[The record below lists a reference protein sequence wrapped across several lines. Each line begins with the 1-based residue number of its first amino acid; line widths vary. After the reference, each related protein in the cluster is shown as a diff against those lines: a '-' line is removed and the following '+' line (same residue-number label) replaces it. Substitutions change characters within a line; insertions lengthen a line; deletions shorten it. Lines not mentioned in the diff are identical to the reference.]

1 VNVGLV
7 IYGSLDSP
15 SGGYR
20 YDREL
25 LRHLELRGAS
35 VAVYSQAWRAYP
47 FRLAENLRR
56 SFRRRIEDA
65 NLDVLLEDELNHP
78 SLLSMK
84 RGRSLPARV
93 SIVHHLRS
101 SEKHHPVANALYAK
115 VEREYLD
122 SVDAFICNS
131 DTTASVVRRM
141 SPRARPLVVAKPA
154 GRELPHP
161 PTPEEILSKVSRRPL
176 CIVFVGQLTH
186 RKGLLTLLD
195 AVARLPHRSWRLEV
209 VGDPKAE
216 PRYAHRCQT
225 RARAFGSAVRFHG
238 HLDGR
243 RLDAIYRHAHI
254 LCVPSQYEGYGIV
267 YAEAHQYGL
276 PVVASQAGA
285 AHEIVEHEKTGF
297 LVPVDSAAAVAAAL
311 EKLSDD
317 RRLASFSIR
326 AVKRARLFPT
336 WEQSMERAVDFLEG
350 VAALPRKPRGGRE

>member
-1 VNVGLV
+1 MNVGLV

-20 YDREL
+20 YDRAL
-25 LRHLELRGAS
+25 VRQLELRGAS
-35 VAVYSQAWRAYP
+35 VTVYSQPWRAYP

-93 SIVHHLRS
+93 SIVHHLRT
-101 SEKHHPVANALYAK
+101 SEWHHPVANALYAR
-115 VEREYLD
+115 VERDYLD
-122 SVDAFICNS
+122 GVDAFICNS
-131 DTTASVVRRM
+131 ATTASVVRRM
-141 SPRARPLVVAKPA
+141 SSRVRPLVVAKPG
-154 GRELPHP
+154 GRELRHP
-161 PTPEEILSKVSRRPL
+161 PTPEELRSKASRRPL
-176 CIVFVGQLTH
+176 SIVFVGQLTR

-195 AVARLPHRSWRLEV
+195 AVARLPDRTWRLEV

-216 PRYAHRCQT
+216 PRYARRCQT
-225 RARAFGSAVRFHG
+225 RAKDFGSAVRFHG

-243 RLDAIYRHAHI
+243 RLDEIYRNAHV

-285 AHEIVEHEKTGF
+285 AHEIVDHEKTGF
-297 LVPVDSAAAVAAAL
+297 LVPVDSAGAVAAAL

-317 RRLASFSIR
+317 RRLASFSIG
-326 AVKRARLFPT
+326 AAERARSLPS
-336 WEQSMERAVDFLEG
+336 WEQSMERAVDFIEG
-350 VAALPRKPRGGRE
+350 VAALSSKARGIRK